1 MLISFGGIEEIQSLC
16 QIYKYI
22 LHNEAARITL
32 DLDYRSSASAALVK
46 LSWKNLKDRRSS
58 NHFSI
63 FIYKCRNNLFSHNFE
78 ITYSQ
83 GIHLYITPDLSPTLK
98 SL

>member
-1 MLISFGGIEEIQSLC
+1 MSDLQV
-16 QIYKYI
+16 
-22 LHNEAARITL
+22 LHNKAARIIL

-63 FIYKCRNNLFSHNFE
+63 FIYKCRNNLFSHDFE
-78 ITYSQ
+78 ITS
-83 GIHLYITPDLSPTLK
+83 ITPDLSPTLE